1 MHSAPSL
8 DTMTATTTK
17 EETTNTNNEEEEESY
32 NSSNRVTLVLLL
44 GGLPG
49 AGKSTLAAAW
59 QKALPS
65 LLHCVEYDGLEQG
78 LLLEAA
84 ASASANNNDDN
95 NNNNNDDDDATL
107 QEQQRLDA
115 WKQSRTL
122 ALDRLRD
129 LLRRANSAA
138 SPAADDDDNNKQE
151 DAASS
156 SSLGAIQQII
166 LMDDNYYLR
175 SMRKQVFLTCQQV
188 VAERQG
194 DAQIAMVSA
203 WLDTPVDTCL
213 ARNEA
218 RTRQVPRQVIERM
231 ARQMERPEH
240 EGNDATISNQTGYTE
255 PQRRPYWEKVAWQ
268 LNGSASVEFNTQFL
282 WQQLRQQRQQRH
294 WLPLCMV
301 PPPVDPQVELDRL
314 AAERQRTASNL
325 RHQTDQ
331 ALRQAVKMV
340 ATEISP
346 KHARAANAA
355 RKRVLT
361 ASDALEQ
368 QGGLQQAIMESFY
381 LELLQE
387 ATLNADEEIK
397 LQTALFQDQSW

>member
-1 MHSAPSL
+1 MS
-8 DTMTATTTK
+8 TTTK
-17 EETTNTNNEEEEESY
+17 EETTNTEKEEEESY
-32 NSSNRVTLVLLL
+32 NSSNYVTLVLLL

-84 ASASANNNDDN
+84 SANNDDN
-95 NNNNNDDDDATL
+95 DDATL

-129 LLRRANSAA
+129 LLRRATATA
-138 SPAADDDDNNKQE
+138 SPAAANDDNK
-151 DAASS
+151 DSSSS

-166 LMDDNYYLR
+166 LMDDNFYLR
-175 SMRKQVFLTCQQV
+175 SMRKQVFVTCQQV

-194 DAQIAMVSA
+194 DARIAMVSV
-203 WLDTPVDTCL
+203 WLDTPVGTCL

-231 ARQMERPEH
+231 ARQMECPEH
-240 EGNDATISNQTGYTE
+240 EGDATINQTGHTE
-255 PQRRPYWEKVAWQ
+255 PRRQYYWEKVAWR
-268 LNGSASVEFNTQFL
+268 LNGSASVESNTQFIL
-282 WQQLRQQRQQRH
+282 QHLRQRH

-301 PPPVDPQVELDRL
+301 PPPLDPQVELDRL
-314 AAERQRTASNL
+314 AAERKRTASNL

-355 RKRVLT
+355 RKHWRMRMRWRKV
-361 ASDALEQ
+361 AS
-368 QGGLQQAIMESFY
+368 IP
-381 LELLQE
+381 
-387 ATLNADEEIK
+387 
-397 LQTALFQDQSW
+397 SWRAFIGRCCWKPP